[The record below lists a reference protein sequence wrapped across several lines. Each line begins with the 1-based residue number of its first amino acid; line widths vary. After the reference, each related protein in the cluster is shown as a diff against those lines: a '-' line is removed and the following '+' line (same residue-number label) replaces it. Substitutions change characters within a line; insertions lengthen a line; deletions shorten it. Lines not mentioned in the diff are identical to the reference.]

1 MAKNFDDTKRIDP
14 EGGISQHHEIIYS
27 SRNRIPSNSEMMR
40 PMSRQSQNRCLQ
52 WVSQNS
58 LTHQSTNSN
67 NQNVVS
73 NSQVII
79 TINEGDTFIV
89 QIPKPTQSAITLN
102 DLKNR
107 MPIKGDY
114 RYFIKD
120 YMDGE
125 ACFVEMITDVQILP
139 VFEGKIIVKCKSV

>member
-1 MAKNFDDTKRIDP
+1 MSKTFNSKRIHPDVGLTKTP
-14 EGGISQHHEIIYS
+14 CTS
-27 SRNRIPSNSEMMR
+27 SIHKVGSS
-40 PMSRQSQNRCLQ
+40 SH
-52 WVSQNS
+52 NS
-58 LTHQSTNSN
+58 LKLPHQSANSYP
-67 NQNVVS
+67 QSVS
-73 NSQVII
+73 ISKPKVII
-79 TINEGDTFIV
+79 TINEAETFIV
-89 QIPKPTQSAITLN
+89 QVVPKPPQSAITLN

-139 VFEGKIIVKCKSV
+139 VFEGKIIVKCKSI

>member
-1 MAKNFDDTKRIDP
+1 MKLSRFFQSILTDHVSKTFDSKRIHSDDP
-14 EGGISQHHEIIYS
+14 TQTPCTIHKARSH
-27 SRNRIPSNSEMMR
+27 
-40 PMSRQSQNRCLQ
+40 
-52 WVSQNS
+52 NS
-58 LTHQSTNSN
+58 LTHQRTKSKNHSF
-67 NQNVVS
+67 S
-73 NSQVII
+73 SIPQVII

-89 QIPKPTQSAITLN
+89 QIPKPPQSAITLN

>member
-1 MAKNFDDTKRIDP
+1 MSKTFNSKRIHSDS
-14 EGGISQHHEIIYS
+14 GIAG
-27 SRNRIPSNSEMMR
+27 
-40 PMSRQSQNRCLQ
+40 
-52 WVSQNS
+52 SQNS
-58 LTHQSTNSN
+58 LRLPYFSTKLN
-67 NQNVVS
+67 NQSVIIS
-73 NSQVII
+73 NPQVII

-89 QIPKPTQSAITLN
+89 QIPKPPQSAITLN

>member
-14 EGGISQHHEIIYS
+14 DGISLHHENIYS

-52 WVSQNS
+52 WVSQNP
-58 LTHQSTNSN
+58 LTHQGTNSN
-67 NQNVVS
+67 NPSVVS
-73 NSQVII
+73 NPQVII
-79 TINEGDTFIV
+79 TINEGDKFIV
-89 QIPKPTQSAITLN
+89 QIPKPPQSAITLN

-120 YMDGE
+120 YIEGE
-125 ACFVEMITDVQILP
+125 ACFLEMITDVQILP
-139 VFEGKIIVKCKSV
+139 VFEGKIIVKCKSI

>member
-1 MAKNFDDTKRIDP
+1 
-14 EGGISQHHEIIYS
+14 
-27 SRNRIPSNSEMMR
+27 
-40 PMSRQSQNRCLQ
+40 MSRQSQNRCLK